1 MDGFENMNNISF
13 EQFEDLFS
21 KVRGAVTVSDENRDR
36 IRLAFATQDGMRSK
50 FATPDIADHRR
61 RGPEE
66 DCAVRTA
73 FQRDLGRI
81 IYSQSFRRLK
91 HKTQVFFNPV
101 NDHICSRLEHVIYV
115 NYISQVIG
123 GALNL
128 NKDLIQAIALG
139 HDIGHTPFGHSGER
153 MLSKKLKEKDSKLF
167 FEHEAH
173 SLRVLDVLEK
183 HSDGF
188 GLNLT
193 FEVRDGILSHC
204 GEAYN
209 ETAISPVRDKKEEE
223 LTYLVPKKDRRGPA
237 TLEGWVVK
245 MADKI
250 AYVGRDVED
259 ALRMGIVNEDY
270 FVSEE
275 GKYLG
280 SSNSEIINS
289 LVEDV
294 IENSFDKDEIRFS
307 AKTGEALAGIL
318 DSNLNKIYKA
328 TKITTYEA
336 YADLIISSLFDT
348 FMDALENRTEDTEP
362 ANEMIRKF
370 FGFVDNHPQ
379 KDDPEDI
386 MPLPIYVSDYI
397 AGMTD
402 GFAIQ
407 CFDALFRE
415 C

>member
-1 MDGFENMNNISF
+1 MDDHEKMNNISF

-21 KVRGAVTVSDENRDR
+21 QIRGAVSVSDENRDR
-36 IRLAFATQDGMRSK
+36 IRLAAANQDAMRSE
-50 FATPDIADHRR
+50 FATPDCIDHRR
-61 RGPEE
+61 AVPEE

-153 MLSKKLKEKDSKLF
+153 ALSKKLKEKDSRLF

-183 HSDGF
+183 HNDDY

-204 GEAYN
+204 GEAYD
-209 ETAISPVRDKKEEE
+209 EYEIKPVRDKTEEE
-223 LTYLVPKKDRRGPA
+223 LTYLKPKRSRRGPA
-237 TLEGWVVK
+237 TLEGCVVK

-270 FVSEE
+270 FVSGE

-280 SSNSEIINS
+280 TSNSEMINS

-294 IENSFDKDEIRFS
+294 IENSFNRDEIRLS
-307 AKTGEALAGIL
+307 KKTGEALSRVL
-318 DSNLNKIYKA
+318 DRNLNEIYKA
-328 TKITTYEA
+328 TKITTYEE
-336 YADLIISSLFDT
+336 YADLIINSLFDT
-348 FMDALENRTEDTEP
+348 FMNALENRTYDTEP

-370 FGFVDNHPQ
+370 FRFVDSHPQ
-379 KDDPEDI
+379 RNDGEDK

-407 CFDALFRE
+407 CFDSLFRE

>member
-1 MDGFENMNNISF
+1 MDDNEKMNNISF
-13 EQFEDLFS
+13 EQFENLFS
-21 KVRGAVTVSDENRDR
+21 QIRGAVSVSDENRDR
-36 IRLAFATQDGMRSK
+36 IRVAQANADSMRSR

-61 RGPEE
+61 VIPEE
-66 DCAVRTA
+66 DCAVRSA

-153 MLSKKLKEKDSKLF
+153 ALSRKLKAKNSKLF

-183 HSDGF
+183 HNDDY

-204 GEAYN
+204 GEAYD
-209 ETAISPVRDKKEEE
+209 EYVITPVRDKAPEE
-223 LTYLVPKKDRRGPA
+223 LTYLTPKKDRRGPA
-237 TLEGWVVK
+237 TLEGCVVK

-270 FVSEE
+270 FVSGE

-280 SSNSEIINS
+280 SSNSEMINS

-294 IENSFDKDEIRFS
+294 IENSFNKDEIRLS
-307 AKTGEALAGIL
+307 EKTGEALSAVL
-318 DSNLNKIYKA
+318 DRNLNEIYKA
-328 TKITTYEA
+328 TKITTYEE
-336 YADLIISSLFDT
+336 YADLIINSLFDT
-348 FMDALENRTEDTEP
+348 FMNALENRTPDTEP

-370 FGFVDNHPQ
+370 FRFVDNHPQ
-379 KDDPEDI
+379 KDKGEDV

>member
-1 MDGFENMNNISF
+1 MDDNEKMNNISF
-13 EQFEDLFS
+13 EQFENLFS
-21 KVRGAVTVSDENRDR
+21 QIRGAVSVSDENRDR
-36 IRLAFATQDGMRSK
+36 IRVAQANVDNMRSR

-61 RGPEE
+61 AVPEE
-66 DCAVRTA
+66 DCAVRSA

-153 MLSKKLKEKDSKLF
+153 ALSRKLKAKNDRLF

-183 HSDGF
+183 HNEDY

-204 GEAYN
+204 GEAYD
-209 ETAISPVRDKKEEE
+209 EYVITPVRDKTPEE
-223 LTYLVPKKDRRGPA
+223 LTYLIPKKDRRGPA
-237 TLEGWVVK
+237 TLEGCVVK

-270 FVSEE
+270 FVSGE

-280 SSNSEIINS
+280 SSNSEMINS

-294 IENSFDKDEIRFS
+294 IENSFNKDEIRLS
-307 AKTGEALAGIL
+307 EKTGEALSKVL
-318 DSNLNKIYKA
+318 DRNLNEIYKA
-328 TKITTYEA
+328 TKITTYEE
-336 YADLIISSLFDT
+336 YANLIINSLFDT
-348 FMDALENRTEDTEP
+348 FMNALENRTPDTEP

-370 FGFVDNHPQ
+370 FRFVDSHPQ
-379 KDDPEDI
+379 KDEGEDV

>member
-1 MDGFENMNNISF
+1 MDDLYNMNNISF

-21 KVRGAVTVSDENRDR
+21 KVRGAVNVSDENRDR
-36 IRLAFATQDGMRSK
+36 IRHSFLNADSMRSV

-61 RGPEE
+61 KLPEE

-128 NKDLIQAIALG
+128 NKDLIQAISLG

-153 MLSKKLKEKDSKLF
+153 MLSRKLKEKDGRLF

-183 HSDGF
+183 HNEDN

-204 GEAYN
+204 GEDYN
-209 ETAISPVRDKKEEE
+209 EKAIVPVRDKTEDE
-223 LTYLVPKKDRRGPA
+223 LTYLVPKKQRRGPA
-237 TLEGWVVK
+237 TLEGCVVK

-250 AYVGRDVED
+250 AYVGRDIED
-259 ALRMGIVNEDY
+259 ALRTGVIASEFDVPVVTDGI
-270 FVSEE
+270 
-275 GKYLG
+275 G
-280 SSNSEIINS
+280 SSNSEIINF
-289 LVEDV
+289 LVQDV
-294 IENSFDKDEIRFS
+294 IENSMDKGCIMMSDH
-307 AKTGEALAGIL
+307 AG
-318 DSNLNKIYKA
+318 
-328 TKITTYEA
+328 
-336 YADLIISSLFDT
+336 
-348 FMDALENRTEDTEP
+348 DALEHTLKENVAKIYTAGKVKTYEKYCDVMLEGLFDAFYEAVQNIEKAEDSKSSS
-362 ANEMIRKF
+362 IRQF
-370 FGFVDNHPQ
+370 AGFVKNHPEY
-379 KDDPEDI
+379 KAGIDT
-386 MPLPIYVSDYI
+386 PLPIYVSDYI

-402 GFAIQ
+402 SFAVS
-407 CFDALFRE
+407 CFNE
-415 C
+415 MYKS

>member
-1 MDGFENMNNISF
+1 MDDLLKMNNISF

-21 KVRGAVTVSDENRDR
+21 KVRGAVNVSDENRDR
-36 IRLAFATQDGMRSK
+36 IRHSFMNADSMRSVY
-50 FATPDIADHRR
+50 ATPDIADHRR
-61 RGPEE
+61 KVPEE

-153 MLSKKLKEKDSKLF
+153 MLSKKLKEKDSRLF

-183 HSDGF
+183 HNEDV

-204 GEAYN
+204 GEDYN
-209 ETAISPVRDKKEEE
+209 EQAIVPVRDKKEEE
-223 LTYLVPKKDRRGPA
+223 LTYLVPKKQRRGPA
-237 TLEGWVVK
+237 TLEGCVVK

-270 FVSEE
+270 FLSGE

-280 SSNSEIINS
+280 SSNAEIINS

-294 IENSFDKDEIRFS
+294 IENSFNKDEIRLS
-307 AKTGEALAGIL
+307 PKAGEALAAVL
-318 DSNLNKIYKA
+318 DKNLNMIYKA
-328 TKITTYEA
+328 TKITTYES

-348 FMDALENRTEDTEP
+348 FMDALENRTPDTEP

-370 FGFVDNHPQ
+370 FNFCDHHPQ
-379 KDDPEDI
+379 RNEGEDI

>member
-1 MDGFENMNNISF
+1 MDDFEKMNNISF
-13 EQFEDLFS
+13 EQFENLFAQ
-21 KVRGAVTVSDENRDR
+21 VRGTVSVSDENRDR
-36 IRLAFATQDGMRSK
+36 IRLAVANADSMRSE
-50 FATPDIADHRR
+50 FATPDSGDHRR
-61 RGPEE
+61 AVPEE

-153 MLSKKLKEKDSKLF
+153 ALSKKLKAKNDKLF

-183 HSDGF
+183 HNEDN

-204 GEAYN
+204 GEAYD
-209 ETAISPVRDKKEEE
+209 EYVIKPVRDKRPEE
-223 LTYLVPKKDRRGPA
+223 LTYLTPKKQRRGPA
-237 TLEGWVVK
+237 TLEGCVVK

-270 FVSEE
+270 FVSGE

-280 SSNSEIINS
+280 SSNAEIINS

-294 IENSFDKDEIRFS
+294 IENSFNKDEIRLS
-307 AKTGEALAGIL
+307 EKTGQALSAVL
-318 DSNLNKIYKA
+318 EQNLTQIYKA
-328 TKITTYEA
+328 TKITTYEE
-336 YADLIISSLFDT
+336 YADLIINSLFDT
-348 FMDALENRTEDTEP
+348 FMNALENRTPDTEP

-370 FGFVDNHPQ
+370 FRFVDAHPQ
-379 KDDPEDI
+379 RNDGEDK
-386 MPLPIYVSDYI
+386 MPLPIYVSDYV